1 MNATMPALLAYESND
16 EHLRDEFDRVAL
28 LVRAQLLRFE
38 LARPEATRERFW
50 HLSDDDLDAIAH
62 DDAHSPLA
70 LFEPAASVAP
80 LLDAASAR
88 RAAIDARVR
97 AGRMQEANR
106 RLMLPRL
113 VREFSLTQNEVDAL
127 LLAMLPAVHSTYRH
141 WYGVLQ
147 LDAARSQA
155 TVGLLIE
162 MLARSGDDFA
172 ELFARLGPSGKLAMS
187 RVVVLG
193 GTDDEPVASRSVV
206 VDDRMSRYL
215 FGGDEL
221 DARLYGVARAMTDS
235 PSPSTMPLPQ
245 GVINRL
251 AALPNLRISEP
262 SLWRRLR
269 LKFTGP
275 DAALAVRSC
284 ALVASGCGRRLLT
297 VDVEA
302 ALASTLAW
310 PVVVELALREARLG
324 FAIPMFVGAAS
335 LSEAE
340 HRQRLGQLIWR
351 LDAFEGPAAV
361 ECGEGGREAWRAGG
375 EWLSFQLDAP
385 TVEIREQLWSRL
397 LAAAPKPI
405 ADSTSVTRVIAN
417 SFCLTGSQIDDGWR
431 AASGTARLRNVYE
444 APVNA
449 DDLFR
454 GARQQSADRLVAYAQ
469 RIEPRSGLSLE
480 RDIVLPTGSLL
491 VMKELRTRIRNYRRV
506 QAAMGLGDHMRLARG
521 VTAMFVG
528 GSGTGKTMAAEVLAS
543 EQGIDLYRID
553 LGALV
558 SKWVGETEKN
568 LSRVFVDAEHAN
580 CMLFFDEAD
589 AMFGRR
595 GEVTGGQDRW
605 ANLQVNHL
613 LQSIEEYS
621 GIVVLATNLRQNL
634 DEAFARRIHVVVDF
648 PAPDTAARHALWNR
662 LLPAGTRRAVPSDD
676 LDEFAQRFELTG
688 GNIRN
693 VVLDACYRAVERD
706 DATVTTRDLAAGVA
720 REFQKSGRPVMRG
733 EFGRYYDWAMQDV
746 IAPPPFASSN

>member
-1 MNATMPALLAYESND
+1 MPALLAYESND
-16 EHLRDEFDRVAL
+16 EHLRDEFDRVAF

-50 HLSDDDLDAIAH
+50 HLTDDDLDAIVH

-70 LFEPAASVAP
+70 LFEPAASVAE

-97 AGRMQEANR
+97 AGRMQKSNR

-113 VREFSLTQNEVDAL
+113 VREFSLAQNEVDAL
-127 LLAMLPAVHSTYRH
+127 LLAMLPALHSTYRH

-193 GTDDEPVASRSVV
+193 GTDDEPVAARSVV

-221 DARLYGVARAMTDS
+221 DARLYGVARATNDS
-235 PSPSTMPLPQ
+235 PPPPSSLPLPQ

-275 DAALAVRSC
+275 DAALAVRAC

-297 VDVEA
+297 IDVEA

-310 PVVVELALREARLG
+310 PVLVELALREARLG
-324 FAIPMFVGAAS
+324 FAIPMFVGAAC

-361 ECGEGGREAWRAGG
+361 ERGEGGREAWRADG

-385 TVEIREQLWSRL
+385 TVEMREQLWSRL
-397 LAAAPKPI
+397 LAAATKPI
-405 ADSTSVTRVIAN
+405 ADSAAVTRGIAN
-417 SFCLTGSQIDDGWR
+417 SFRLTGSQIDDAWR
-431 AASGTARLRNVYE
+431 AASGVARLRNVYE

-469 RIEPRSGLSLE
+469 RIEPCSGLGLE
-480 RDIVLPTGSLL
+480 RDIVLPAASLL
-491 VMKELRTRIRNYRRV
+491 VLKELRTRIRNYRRV
-506 QAAMGLGDHMRLARG
+506 QGAMGLGEHMRLARG

-528 GSGTGKTMAAEVLAS
+528 GSGTGKTLAAEVLAS
-543 EQGIDLYRID
+543 EEGIDLYRID

-568 LSRVFVDAEHAN
+568 LSRVFADAERAN

-621 GIVVLATNLRQNL
+621 GVVILATNLRQNL

-648 PAPDTAARHALWNR
+648 PAPDTVARHALWNR

-693 VVLDACYRAVERD
+693 VVLDACYRALERD
-706 DATVTTRDLAAGVA
+706 DATVTTRDLAASVA
-720 REFQKSGRPVMRG
+720 REFQKSGRPVMQG
-733 EFGRYYDWAMQDV
+733 EFGPYYDWAMQDV
-746 IAPPPFASSN
+746 IAPPQFASSL